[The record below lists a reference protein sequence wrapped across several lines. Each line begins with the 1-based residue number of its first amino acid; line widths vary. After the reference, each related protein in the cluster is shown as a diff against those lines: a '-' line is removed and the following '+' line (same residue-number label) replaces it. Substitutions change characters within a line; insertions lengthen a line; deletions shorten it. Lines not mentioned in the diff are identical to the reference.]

1 MLTKEE
7 ILEFKKQALE
17 RREKEYKERIEN
29 FKTME
34 AFNGD
39 INKIPEIPIVDKEI
53 YDTIIIPN
61 LIRCGAIP
69 KNELNKGVLY
79 IGICRN
85 AESATWNGERF
96 NYLRYKF
103 GTWLDDTIN
112 HFEDDDHTDVFVP
125 LAVK

>member
-17 RREKEYKERIEN
+17 HREKEYKKRIED

-34 AFNGD
+34 VFNGD
-39 INKIPEIPIVDKEI
+39 ISKIPEIPVVDKET

-69 KNELNKGVLY
+69 KNELKKGVAY

-85 AESATWNGERF
+85 AELAMWNGERF

-103 GTWLDDTIN
+103 GAWFDDTIN
-112 HFEDDDHTDVFVP
+112 HFEDDGHFDVFVP